1 MLNELN
7 WRSTQKPLIVKSQAI
22 SLQISQLHSA
32 VQEFS
37 LHDPSYHHRIDYLL
51 AICDFDGVQRQ
62 TRIWARKVWGV
73 GDIGLFNL
81 MSNPSF
87 TLPFFFAFI
96 HLPISIWTCLQAI
109 SLRRECGVKWWV
121 HGQNCHFCRHLQKCM
136 CAHIHLQSAVWD
148 GLAWKVFVICTSC
161 MKVHL
166 LFLFLFCFL
175 LILKRRFKHRWV
187 VLSPI
192 RNGVWYWCDFMD
204 LHTTQVTAALITT
217 LSVLT

>member
-1 MLNELN
+1 MVFKGKHAFEHGKSEELERYRTVQFNEQ
-7 WRSTQKPLIVKSQAI
+7 SIFYSPV
-22 SLQISQLHSA
+22 
-32 VQEFS
+32 
-37 LHDPSYHHRIDYLL
+37 
-51 AICDFDGVQRQ
+51 
-62 TRIWARKVWGV
+62 
-73 GDIGLFNL
+73 LFCIY
-81 MSNPSF
+81 SF
-87 TLPFFFAFI
+87 TNQCLNLPTGDFTE
-96 HLPISIWTCLQAI
+96 SG
-109 SLRRECGVKWWV
+109 ECGVKWWV
-121 HGQNCHFCRHLQKCM
+121 HGRNCHFCRHLQKSM
-136 CAHIHLQSAVWD
+136 CAHIHLQSAVRD

-175 LILKRRFKHRWV
+175 FILKRRFKHRWV

>member
-109 SLRRECGVKWWV
+109 SLRVENVEWSGEFMVEIAIFVDIFKSV
-121 HGQNCHFCRHLQKCM
+121 
-136 CAHIHLQSAVWD
+136 CAHIFTHNRLFEMAWLERFLSFARR
-148 GLAWKVFVICTSC
+148 AWKCIYC
-161 MKVHL
+161 
-166 LFLFLFCFL
+166 FCFC
-175 LILKRRFKHRWV
+175 FVFFSFWSV
-187 VLSPI
+187 VSSIVELCCRQFETVYGIDAISWIYTPHKSQP
-192 RNGVWYWCDFMD
+192 CSSQ
-204 LHTTQVTAALITT
+204 L
-217 LSVLT
+217 